1 MSPANKTIQPQA
13 APLSHLGDVP
23 GSPSRNSAKGIDRR
37 NILMGVVVLVVV
49 AGAITTVLNSMSG
62 NERSVTQQ
70 PTSEVVTGSTNN
82 TPATNAS
89 DAPAPFAATQIQ
101 RNRDKAQSALA
112 EFVEKQIELE
122 ENMDVAAWGQEE
134 LRAALAIAE
143 QGDNHFL
150 AERFSESLAA
160 YSQATQAINEIIVL
174 GDQVHQDHVDSAQQA
189 FDNRD
194 PALATQHIEAAL
206 SIKPD
211 ADAAL
216 LLQQRIAQLPQI
228 ITLIRDAKNHELGG
242 RPEQALAI
250 YDQILT
256 IDPAF
261 QGLAPLRQ
269 AAYQTQADNRV
280 ADALSRGFA
289 ALDRA
294 DFDAARRAFNQ
305 ALKIEPGNDIAL
317 GGLAQ
322 VAKDNDLAII
332 KRQRQTAEAAL
343 ATEDWAAAEAAYQA
357 VLDLDANIQFARA
370 GRNVAQSHA
379 KSWDLLNKIK
389 GAPDRL
395 SNERLFLEASDIVK
409 RATTLSHA
417 GPKLSQVTQEVADL
431 LELYRDPVDV
441 VLISDNA
448 TDIIVSNV
456 GRLGTFDRKSLKL
469 RPGEYTIRGS
479 QNGCRDIYLTIKVLP
494 GIEPLDLSCPER
506 L

>member
-269 AAYQTQADNRV
+269 GAYQTQADNRV

-343 ATEDWAAAEAAYQA
+343 ATEDWAAAEAA
-357 VLDLDANIQFARA
+357 
-370 GRNVAQSHA
+370 
-379 KSWDLLNKIK
+379 
-389 GAPDRL
+389 
-395 SNERLFLEASDIVK
+395 
-409 RATTLSHA
+409 
-417 GPKLSQVTQEVADL
+417 
-431 LELYRDPVDV
+431 
-441 VLISDNA
+441 
-448 TDIIVSNV
+448 
-456 GRLGTFDRKSLKL
+456 
-469 RPGEYTIRGS
+469 
-479 QNGCRDIYLTIKVLP
+479 
-494 GIEPLDLSCPER
+494 
-506 L
+506 